1 MQKDILQQREAKYF
15 IDFADHQYL
24 IGDEWKTGDIEVVAE
39 PTPVIAE
46 YIVAIPFSAGEWEE
60 MVDVLDI
67 DVESLDELGSAY
79 AYFEDICEALG
90 LASGCNLEELLQ
102 ELRARGV
109 KCGDIVRADVDAP
122 EVLEKFGDL
131 MIYCDGD
138 GYGAGWNYLE
148 KTAYMGET
156 ADGQVIFGEQY
167 REEL

>member
-1 MQKDILQQREAKYF
+1 MQKTYYNKGEVKYF

-24 IGDEWKTGDIEVVAE
+24 IGDEWKTGDIEVVTE

-60 MVDVLDI
+60 MVDALDI

-90 LASGCNLEELLQ
+90 LAPGCDLEYILQ

-122 EVLEKFGDL
+122 EGLESFGDL
-131 MIYCDGD
+131 MIYRDGD

-148 KTAYMGET
+148 KTAYMGKT